1 MFTTAEL
8 LMEKIQSLP
17 PTRMAEV
24 DDFVEFLRLKEQERT
39 LTNVAMQASA
49 PAFAAV
55 WDNCNDEVY
64 DAL

>member
-1 MFTTAEL
+1 
-8 LMEKIQSLP
+8 MEKIQSLP

-55 WDNCNDEVY
+55 WDNLDDEAY

>member
-39 LTNVAMQASA
+39 LTNMAMQASA
-49 PAFAAV
+49 PAFAVV
-55 WDNCNDEVY
+55 WDNRDDEAY